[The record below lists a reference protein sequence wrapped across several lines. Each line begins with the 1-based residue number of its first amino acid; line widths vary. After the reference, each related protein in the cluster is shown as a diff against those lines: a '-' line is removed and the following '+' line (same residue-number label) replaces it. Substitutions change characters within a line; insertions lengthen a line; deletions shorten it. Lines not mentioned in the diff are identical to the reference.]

1 MGRNE
6 QLTTY
11 VDAKVA
17 REIERR
23 AEAEDVSASTYIAQ
37 VLDQHIHG
45 EAVEEQA
52 REHRAEQRIQ
62 ELIAEARD
70 EVSDATEGLE
80 DLVAKSGVYSIAV
93 WELVKDEYDD
103 PRRQH
108 ALDVGTERLRE
119 NMDALEGDIES
130 ARTQSTTSSETT
142 DSAAA
147 ESDDR
152 DWDFE

>member
-11 VDAKVA
+11 VDGDVA

-23 AEAEDVSASTYIAQ
+23 AKAENVSASTYIAQ
-37 VLDQHIHG
+37 VLDQHIHDR
-45 EAVEEQA
+45 AVDDQA

-62 ELIAEARD
+62 ELVAEARD
-70 EVSDATEGLE
+70 EVAEATEGLE

-103 PRRQH
+103 PQRQH
-108 ALDVGTERLRE
+108 ALNVGTERLRE
-119 NMDALEGDIES
+119 DMDALGGDIEG
-130 ARTQSTTSSETT
+130 ARTQSATSSETT
-142 DSAAA
+142 DEAAA

-152 DWDFE
+152 DWEFE

>member
-1 MGRNE
+1 MGRNK

-11 VDAKVA
+11 VDGDVA

-62 ELIAEARD
+62 ELVAEARD
-70 EVSDATEGLE
+70 EVAEATEGLE
-80 DLVAKSGVYSIAV
+80 DLIAKSGVYSIAV

-119 NMDALEGDIES
+119 DMDAVEGDIES
-130 ARTQSTTSSETT
+130 AQAQSTTSSETT
-142 DSAAA
+142 DGAAA

-152 DWDFE
+152 DWDLK